1 MSRFCGRSKKIKN
14 PMMTSYLLLL
24 GAVTCPAAV
33 WAQNNYV
40 HGVELSVDGITY
52 DVTHTPGV
60 IALSNAA
67 NELLDQPI
75 VRLDGT
81 ELTEAEYEDLSVGEL
96 EAGTLQQALL
106 QTFTQEEYKALVQG
120 KDVMRLLLVQRSD
133 GCIAEVA
140 FFIRDSPRTAALPPE
155 KYALLERNIK
165 SYVRYSLTAEEKQLK
180 FVRME
185 IILNF
190 AKMRLFYLKPG
201 GGTPIGPDV
210 ELKE

>member
-1 MSRFCGRSKKIKN
+1 MR
-14 PMMTSYLLLL
+14 YLLLIIC
-24 GAVTCPAAV
+24 AIICVDAAY
-33 WAQNNYV
+33 AQNYYV
-40 HGVELSVDGITY
+40 HGIDVSADGITY

-120 KDVMRLLLVQRSD
+120 KDVMRLLLVQRFD

-155 KYALLERNIK
+155 KYALLERSIK

>member
-1 MSRFCGRSKKIKN
+1 M
-14 PMMTSYLLLL
+14 
-24 GAVTCPAAV
+24 
-33 WAQNNYV
+33 
-40 HGVELSVDGITY
+40 
-52 DVTHTPGV
+52 THTPGV

-120 KDVMRLLLVQRSD
+120 KDVMRLLLVQRFD